1 MSPDICWNLPH
12 AVACAGQSLLS
23 EDQVLEEDRVGDV
36 HFVLG
41 RGVGH
46 LRHGPVGRHE
56 DCAGDVQGQILDTA
70 EIEEQISLESDLI

>member
-36 HFVLG
+36 HFVLC
-41 RGVGH
+41 RGVSH
-46 LRHGPVGRHE
+46 LRHGPVWRHE
-56 DCAGDVQGQILDTA
+56 DGTGDVKGEILDTA
-70 EIEEQISLESDLI
+70 EIEEQISLQSDLI